1 MHHGQPILI
10 VYGGDLATPFVS
22 VGDRRF
28 RAKVTARVFGLFRD
42 RNEGRKKKQKK
53 TFVGDAQENEFNSQ
67 ELSASWGNLGRVA
80 DRSEASEKQSQ
91 LLRSELWGCIAQR

>member
-1 MHHGQPILI
+1 MHGQPIPI
-10 VYGGDLATPFVS
+10 VYGGDVAPSFVS

-80 DRSEASEKQSQ
+80 DRSEASEKAVTAF
-91 LLRSELWGCIAQR
+91 EE